1 METVGG
7 LLFGE
12 AAEAHGHGRIR
23 KHMRHSDTYIWTVGA
38 IRRIWNMGAL
48 DSMGGH
54 WGRGLDWPA
63 EDFYL
68 DFQNSRCL
76 DLAETWETWEA
87 WSAWEA
93 AGSRIGCQTGPWPS
107 PTHLGSFVDI
117 IYVIILFSLFWLSS
131 TNNDSNPSNRLDDG
145 PHIPR
150 PKCSTSQQLSENG
163 CPFSILDTEAVTTLF
178 QNSTASLSYL
188 LLHFSIA

>member
-1 METVGG
+1 MK
-7 LLFGE
+7 
-12 AAEAHGHGRIR
+12 HG
-23 KHMRHSDTYIWTVGA
+23 KD
-38 IRRIWNMGAL
+38 MGAL

-68 DFQNSRCL
+68 DFQISRCL

-117 IYVIILFSLFWLSS
+117 LYMIILFWLFWLSS
-131 TNNDSNPSNRLDDG
+131 TNNDSNPNNTNNRLDPGPPHTWAQYLFIFWLRSTNDNSNPSNRLGDG